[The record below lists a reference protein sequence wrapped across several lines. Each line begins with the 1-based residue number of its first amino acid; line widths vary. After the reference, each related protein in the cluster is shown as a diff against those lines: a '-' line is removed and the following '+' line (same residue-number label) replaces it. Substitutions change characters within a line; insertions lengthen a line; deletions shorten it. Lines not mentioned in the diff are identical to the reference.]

1 MKGRHRRGSPAVQVA
16 RREWDRDQRSQ
27 AARIDQ
33 AEAGWT
39 VMYGVGGR
47 RFYAI
52 ATTHVPEPQVVE
64 ARTAEELHE
73 LIRETGPAM
82 PPPAVLHRH
91 GRGAPMIAST
101 PDGLRTVGWELPCDP
116 AITHEARRMVRET
129 FTTWRLPSDLVD
141 DAVLVVSELVT
152 NAAVYGG
159 PPVRLS
165 LWAMPEGV
173 CVRVT
178 DHGLGRPHRLDLGQ
192 DATSGRGLA
201 IVEALADQ
209 WGVIPVRDRV
219 GKTVWAAWRL
229 PCGRSDVPR
238 TAECADP
245 LPRSRLRV

>member
-27 AARIDQ
+27 AARLDQ

-73 LIRETGPAM
+73 LIRETGP
-82 PPPAVLHRH
+82 
-91 GRGAPMIAST
+91 
-101 PDGLRTVGWELPCDP
+101 
-116 AITHEARRMVRET
+116 
-129 FTTWRLPSDLVD
+129 
-141 DAVLVVSELVT
+141 
-152 NAAVYGG
+152 
-159 PPVRLS
+159 PVRLS

-178 DHGLGRPHRLDLGQ
+178 DHGPGRPHRLDLGQ

-209 WGVIPVRDRV
+209 WGVIPVRAEA

-229 PCGRSDVPR
+229 PCGRSDAPR
-238 TAECADP
+238 TADCASP
-245 LPRSRLRV
+245 LPSAVGVRASSHTLQR